1 MDCGSGKI
9 SCKSPNAG
17 MLKLSGVLYNPH
29 HVMEIRRCVFGQI
42 CDNVIDKGLLL
53 NVKYLLFVVHINPQ
67 PPTTVS
73 YFNFHAELTKL

>member
-1 MDCGSGKI
+1 
-9 SCKSPNAG
+9 
-17 MLKLSGVLYNPH
+17 
-29 HVMEIRRCVFGQI
+29 MEIRRCVFGQI

-73 YFNFHAELTKL
+73 YFNFMQSWQNFNKPPTKYVFGQTELVALVIFKNILE